1 MDLFLAALSWD
12 PQIRGIVIVLTA
24 IVILC
29 GSVYMLLATNTG
41 SKVGFL
47 LAAAGLTGWM
57 AVMGAVWTVYGI
69 GLKGKAPHWKVL
81 EVATG
86 ELRRESTLET
96 LEGFPRGWEKLQI
109 GNPILGDSQASAD
122 KVLAPAAGSDAGHG
136 GGGEPAETGE
146 EFAPVFDDVADYVQ
160 VAGYRRGGE
169 DYYLP
174 GGGIERSSGFLPGWF
189 HKPHYAVIQVRPKLE
204 QPDTG
209 GAPAPAVAD
218 PSAPVTSVVMIRDLG
233 ALRKNSVILT
243 ISMGILFGVI
253 CNALHRRDKEIHAA
267 RVAAKTG

>member
-1 MDLFLAALSWD
+1 MDLFIAALSWD

-24 IVILC
+24 FVILC

-41 SKVGFL
+41 AKVGFL

-57 AVMGAVWTVYGI
+57 AVMGVVWTVYGI

-86 ELRRESTLET
+86 DLGRESTLET
-96 LEGFPRGWEKLQI
+96 VEGFPGGWEKLKV
-109 GNPILGDSQASAD
+109 GNPILGDAQASAD
-122 KVLAPAAGSDAGHG
+122 RVLAPAAETEAGHG
-136 GGGEPAETGE
+136 GGGEPGHTGE

-160 VAGYRRGGE
+160 VGGFRRGGE
-169 DYYLP
+169 DYYIP
-174 GGGIERSSGFLPGWF
+174 GGSLERSSGFLPGWF
-189 HKPHYAVIQVRPKLE
+189 HKPHYAVIQVKPILE
-204 QPDTG
+204 QPNTG
-209 GAPAPAVAD
+209 GAPPVPTAD

-233 ALRKNSVILT
+233 AVRKNSIILT

-267 RVAAKTG
+267 RATAKTG